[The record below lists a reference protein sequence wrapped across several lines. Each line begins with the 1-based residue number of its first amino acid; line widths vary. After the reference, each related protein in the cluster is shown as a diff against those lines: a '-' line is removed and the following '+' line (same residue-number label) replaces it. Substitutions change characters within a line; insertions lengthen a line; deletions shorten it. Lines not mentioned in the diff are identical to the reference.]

1 MQMNKD
7 VVSLVCLGSLCAVSV
22 TLMMVSFLFASWISV
37 AVSMMIAVVS
47 VVAFFKQVCDMEED
61 N

>member
-1 MQMNKD
+1 MNND

-22 TLMMVSFLFASWISV
+22 TLMLVSFLFASWISV
-37 AVSMMIAVVS
+37 AISMMIAVVS

-61 N
+61 D

>member
-1 MQMNKD
+1 MNND

-22 TLMMVSFLFASWISV
+22 TFMLVSFLFASWISV
-37 AVSMMIAVVS
+37 AISMVVAIVS

-61 N
+61 D

>member
-1 MQMNKD
+1 MNND

-22 TLMMVSFLFASWISV
+22 TLMLVSFLFASWISV
-37 AVSMMIAVVS
+37 AISMVVAIVS

-61 N
+61 D